1 MNKISIGNHVTP
13 YLLLACVL
21 LGVILAIESHNM
33 IQSQNDNAPEAQ
45 TVVDTVDPDSF
56 IPPGIQAFS
65 EIMERPLFVA
75 GREPP
80 PEPKAAP
87 VAEARLS
94 PLRLLLEGVAITPSA
109 EIAVVRDPSNNR
121 ILHLEN
127 GMKHQGWEL
136 TSITSTGV
144 KFRQGEQTHE
154 LTLTPEVNTRR
165 R

>member
-1 MNKISIGNHVTP
+1 MKKMSIGNHLTP

-21 LGVILAIESHNM
+21 LGVILAIENHNM
-33 IQSQNDNAPEAQ
+33 IQINNNSVPEAQ
-45 TVVDTVDPDSF
+45 TIVDTIDLDSF
-56 IPPGIQAFS
+56 IPPGIMTFS

-87 VAEARLS
+87 VAEARLA

-109 EIAVVRDPSNNR
+109 EIAVVRDPSSNR
-121 ILHLEN
+121 IKQLEK

-136 TSITSTGV
+136 TAITSTGAT
-144 KFRQGEQTHE
+144 FRNGEHTHE
-154 LTLTPEVNTRR
+154 LKLNAEEHTRKR
-165 R
+165 